1 MLNKTAKGSIHIA
14 SLDIVTAITNVLFL
28 LPKMVFIFLV
38 STCNKY
44 PAVGK
49 DDTTDI
55 KKELI
60 LKYNAK
66 LNNTKLCIPTENPLK
81 NITSSIA
88 YFLVFFIECS
98 ISTFF
103 SCPSKVV

>member
-1 MLNKTAKGSIHIA
+1 MT
-14 SLDIVTAITNVLFL
+14 SLDIVTDRTRVLL
-28 LPKMVFIFLV
+28 LPPKIVFTLLV
-38 STCNKY
+38 NTCNKY

-60 LKYNAK
+60 LKYIAR
-66 LNNTKLCIPTENPLK
+66 LNSTKLCIPTEKPLK

-98 ISTFF
+98 TFTF
-103 SCPSKVV
+103 IPCPSGII

>member
-103 SCPSKVV
+103 SCLSKVV